1 MVLDILSIF
10 NYLAF
15 SIYLRLISVYYM
27 SVKKTYFLPSF
38 DPFVGKLVGFTFD
51 HFYF

>member
-15 SIYLRLISVYYM
+15 SIYLRLISVYYI
-27 SVKKTYFLPSF
+27 SVKKLISCPLLILL
-38 DPFVGKLVGFTFD
+38 LVSW
-51 HFYF
+51 